1 MAPSFWTESRI
12 RAEFP
17 RFEGTD
23 GAQIGY
29 CIGSEFVPRVGAI
42 SFTIS
47 VRSIGRHPGSGHLR
61 GLVMRRSNLFCA
73 ILMAGLAT
81 AFSSSLLNAD
91 EKKANDK
98 TLIGRSIDNFTL
110 QDFYGKNHSL
120 SDYAD
125 SKLVVVAFVGTE
137 CPLAKLYAPRLQA
150 MSEEFG
156 KQGATFLCINSNR
169 QDSITE
175 ISSYARRHNLEVPI
189 LKDVSNDV
197 AEHFGAT
204 RTPEIFVLDADR
216 KVRYHGRI
224 DAQYGF
230 GYGVGYAKPKLD
242 RRDLGVAVEEL
253 LAGKEV
259 SLATTEV
266 RGCLIGKARQPDAD
280 SKVTYTN
287 QIARIFQKR
296 CIECHREGQIAP
308 FALMEY
314 EEVAGWGEMIAEVV
328 DEQRMPPWHANPEHG
343 VFANENLLSQNEKEL
358 INTWVEAGC
367 PEGDKANLPE
377 PRQFADNWFMP
388 QQPDMVI
395 NMRDEPFEVPAEGVV
410 DYQNFVVDPGFT
422 EDKWIKMAECMPGN
436 RKVVHHIVVFVLP
449 PQPTASQVAKRGAG
463 KARRGKRSSQ
473 GGVDPTRGF
482 NLLEGYAPGTRPM
495 VYPRGMAKKIRAGSK
510 LVFQLH
516 YTPCGSP
523 QTDISKMG
531 LMFVDEDEEITH
543 EVATT
548 NTGTTKFLIPAG
560 DDNYRVDARKTL
572 DRDTLMLSYY
582 PHMHLRGKSM
592 KYDVTYP
599 DGKNETLVDVPIY
612 DFNWQVYY
620 ILAEPKLLPEGTEM
634 HVTAYYDNSENNL
647 ANPNPAE
654 DIDYGDQ
661 TFDEM
666 MFGWYTAA
674 FPVAKAE

>member
-1 MAPSFWTESRI
+1 MRYRP
-12 RAEFP
+12 
-17 RFEGTD
+17 
-23 GAQIGY
+23 
-29 CIGSEFVPRVGAI
+29 
-42 SFTIS
+42 
-47 VRSIGRHPGSGHLR
+47 L
-61 GLVMRRSNLFCA
+61 GLVCLSISMVLA
-73 ILMAGLAT
+73 ICINRV
-81 AFSSSLLNAD
+81 SAD
-91 EKKANDK
+91 AAQDQS
-98 TLIGRSIDNFTL
+98 LIGRSIDNFTL
-110 QDFYGKNHSL
+110 QDFYGKAHSL
-120 SDYAD
+120 DDYAD
-125 SKLVVVAFVGTE
+125 AKLVVVAFVGTE
-137 CPLAKLYAPRLQA
+137 CPLAKLYAPRLQS

-156 KQGATFLCINSNR
+156 KQGVKFLCINSNR

-175 ISSYARRHNLEVPI
+175 ISSYARRHNLTFPI
-189 LKDVSNDV
+189 LKDVNHDV

-204 RTPEIFVLDADR
+204 RTPELFVLDSDR

-259 SLATTEV
+259 SVPTTEV
-266 RGCLIGKARQPDAD
+266 RGCLIGKAREPDAD
-280 SKVTYTN
+280 AEVTYSD
-287 QIARIFQKR
+287 QIARLFQKR
-296 CIECHREGQIAP
+296 CVECHREGQIAP
-308 FALMEY
+308 FALTEY

-328 DEQRMPPWHANPEHG
+328 DEQRMPPWHANPDHG
-343 VFANENLLSQNEKEL
+343 VFANENLLTQEEKSL
-358 INTWVEAGC
+358 INTWVDAGC
-367 PEGDKANLPE
+367 PEGDPANLPE

-388 QQPDMVI
+388 QQPDLVLT
-395 NMRDEPFEVPAEGVV
+395 MRDEPFKVPAEGVV
-410 DYQNFVVDPGFT
+410 EYQNFVVDPGFT
-422 EDKWIKMAECMPGN
+422 EDKWVKMAECMPGN

-449 PQPTASQVAKRGAG
+449 PQPTAAQAAKAG
-463 KARRGKRSSQ
+463 KQASGKKRSSR

-495 VYPRGMAKKIRAGSK
+495 VYPKGMAKRIPAGSK

-523 QTDISKMG
+523 QEDISKMG
-531 LMFVDEDEEITH
+531 LMFVDDDEEITH

-560 DDNYRVDARKTL
+560 ADNHRVDAKKVL
-572 DRDTLMLSYY
+572 GRDTLMLSYY

-592 KYDVTYP
+592 RYSVTYP
-599 DGKNETLVDVPIY
+599 DGKEDVLVDVPKY

-620 ILAEPKLLPEGTEM
+620 ILAEPKLLPAGTEM
-634 HVTAYYDNSENNL
+634 QVTAYYDNSENNL
-647 ANPNPAE
+647 ANPNPNE

-674 FPVAKAE
+674 FPLADNE